1 MIKINWW
8 GVAFV
13 CCSLVLYA
21 AGKMDGREAQI
32 RESLPTK
39 EQVEIDNQK
48 YVEDVLKTCKAV
60 WEETK

>member
-13 CCSLVLYA
+13 CSSLVMYPV
-21 AGKMDGREAQI
+21 GKMDGREAQI

>member
-1 MIKINWW
+1 
-8 GVAFV
+8 
-13 CCSLVLYA
+13 
-21 AGKMDGREAQI
+21 MDGREAQI